1 MKKLFL
7 SLLFLFSLNFCFSQS
22 ATSKYNSIYNRYEY
36 FDSNGTMTGYKT
48 YNSVS
53 QQWEYYE
60 IPKTNTQN
68 RYNEV
73 QQVDT
78 DYRIKGLQ
86 YAENKS
92 SRNYNRINDNIN
104 RIKNIIY
111 SGDGSIELKNELS
124 DLFKECVDE
133 INSKKINL
141 SSDDMTNRAINY
153 LNDCF
158 NDSVQYL
165 IKKYEK

>member
-1 MKKLFL
+1 MNKLFFIL
-7 SLLFLFSLNFCFSQS
+7 VFMFSSSFCFSQS

-78 DYRIKGLQ
+78 DYMIKGLQ
-86 YAENKS
+86 YANAKS
-92 SRNYNRINDNIN
+92 SRNYKILENE
-104 RIKNIIY
+104 IKRLISIIDEVEA
-111 SGDGSIELKNELS
+111 SQDFKDRCHAN
-124 DLFKECVDE
+124 FKECVDE
-133 INSKKINL
+133 INNKKINL
-141 SSDDMTNRAINY
+141 SSNEMTNRVIKY
-153 LNDCF
+153 LNNCWE
-158 NDSVQYL
+158 NA
-165 IKKYEK
+165 IKS

>member
-1 MKKLFL
+1 M
-7 SLLFLFSLNFCFSQS
+7 FSFSFCFSQS

-86 YAENKS
+86 YSENKS
-92 SRNYNRINDNIN
+92 SRNYNRIVETIN
-104 RIKNIIY
+104 KIDKLIY
-111 SGDGSIELKNELS
+111 NNGINEFNNELS
-124 DLFKECVDE
+124 KLFKNCVNE
-133 INSKKINL
+133 INSKKIDL

-153 LNDCF
+153 LYDCY
-158 NDSVQYL
+158 NESLDYL
-165 IKKYEK
+165 LKKYE